1 MGARSRKNSQ
11 KFKKVFL
18 IESKKILM
26 YNAIPYG
33 GELGSTFLLD
43 SKAHAKIVITLVKRI
58 TKNLV
63 AENDNYALAA

>member
-1 MGARSRKNSQ
+1 MQLQYAAQRGAY
-11 KFKKVFL
+11 F
-18 IESKKILM
+18 SKKCEQQF
-26 YNAIPYG
+26 APHG